1 MLATCVLTSTVSVG
15 GHRCSAFAA
24 RPELDIGVGEGHGD
38 RADKRAGIFLNASCS
53 SALGALCVE
62 CSSRIRL
69 APPHEGEFAEVRFD
83 FHCRLSHVI
92 CLAQQPCDG
101 DSKRAQEF
109 IGVKR
114 PSQSITKGVV
124 HVGG

>member
-1 MLATCVLTSTVSVG
+1 MDALQ
-15 GHRCSAFAA
+15 
-24 RPELDIGVGEGHGD
+24 GE
-38 RADKRAGIFLNASCS
+38 
-53 SALGALCVE
+53 LCVE
-62 CSSRIRL
+62 CSSRFRL
-69 APPHEGEFAEVRFD
+69 APPRAGEFAEVWFD
-83 FHCRLSHVI
+83 FRGCLAHVI
-92 CLAQQPCDG
+92 RLAQQPCDG